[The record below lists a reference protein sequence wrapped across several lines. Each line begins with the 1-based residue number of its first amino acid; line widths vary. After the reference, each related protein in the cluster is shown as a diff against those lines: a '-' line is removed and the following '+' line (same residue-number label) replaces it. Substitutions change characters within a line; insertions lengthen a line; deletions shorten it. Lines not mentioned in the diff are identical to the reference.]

1 MFLDEHGK
9 ENPIIMGSYG
19 IGLDRVL
26 ACYIEQN
33 NDENGIVWK
42 KPLSPFDVHLIG
54 LNMKK
59 DSVVEASE
67 KINTELSEN
76 GMEVLFDDRVNLQA
90 GFKFSDA
97 DLLGMPLQIIVGE
110 RGLKENQ
117 VELKIRATGERIN
130 VKLDELTAK
139 IKELLEK

>member
-1 MFLDEHGK
+1 
-9 ENPIIMGSYG
+9 
-19 IGLDRVL
+19 
-26 ACYIEQN
+26 
-33 NDENGIVWK
+33 
-42 KPLSPFDVHLIG
+42 
-54 LNMKK
+54 MKK

-76 GMEVLFDDRVNLQA
+76 GIEVLFDDRVNLQA

-117 VELKIRATGERIN
+117 VELKVRASGERIN
-130 VKLDELTAK
+130 VKLDELNSK
-139 IKELLEK
+139 VNELLNK